1 VALFALEK
9 TELVENQFNIQ
20 KEMTKNAVINT
31 QIDEVL
37 LNNDLTQDMH
47 LRNNEDSI
55 YNHITSEDH
64 EKLRSQ
70 LDISNC
76 QISMYKNENEELIKN
91 HNEKLFEIDTL
102 VSSFTSKLDIYRVK
116 ESKQISD
123 NIELQVFI
131 YTYL

>member
-1 VALFALEK
+1 MALFALEK